1 MRPEIPVLLNLLELW
16 GLFMLLLPKR
26 KWREIPPRMAALADG
41 RRNRLYGSSSIQAAA
56 PAGLG
61 IRAASEALLLL
72 EAGLPVYLL
81 ALAAKTRGERRRA
94 ERRNRWETEVPGL
107 VWKRLSGAISGKQLR
122 SEVAQLGYWPAPGL
136 ATAGVRQY
144 VVPPM
149 SWRLEWE
156 ARRAAPAAALAAIAA
171 TSTNGARTL
180 TRIQALGPLH
190 LWAGEEDLAPE
201 LLVRRRPAFTWVYLL
216 AREVLGPKAYTTR
229 DALADETVPGLDAQ
243 SRRNTLNNRLS
254 HLRTTEPIQPVG
266 ETVEQ
271 DGIYIHVDL
280 RSCTFDA
287 RELLDLL
294 DEVEEAGPLL
304 RPSLALRVED
314 MLESHAGEFL
324 PEWDELEL
332 ETTQGKSA
340 TSDVIRAA
348 RRKVEDARGQ
358 LLVALGD
365 SYLARQEPTRAVRYL
380 EQALDA
386 QPDSTITAR
395 KLADAC
401 AQSGQ
406 GGYANQ
412 VRLRY
417 GLDRREE
424 QPRSGR

>member
-1 MRPEIPVLLNLLELW
+1 MRLEIPVLLSLLELW

-26 KWREIPPRMAALADG
+26 TWREIASRTAALADG
-41 RRNRLYGSSSIQAAA
+41 RRDRLYGSSSIQVAG

-61 IRAASEALLLL
+61 TRAASEALLLL
-72 EAGLPVYLL
+72 ESGLAVYLL
-81 ALAAKTRGERRRA
+81 ALAVKTRGERRRN
-94 ERRNRWETEVPGL
+94 ERRSRWEKAVPGL
-107 VWKRLSGAISGKQLR
+107 VWKRLTGAISGKQLR
-122 SEVAQLGYWPAPGL
+122 AEVAQIGYWPAPHL
-136 ATAGVRQY
+136 AREAGVRQY

-156 ARRAAPAAALAAIAA
+156 ARRAAPARAPAAIATPGA
-171 TSTNGARTL
+171 NGARTL

-190 LWAGEEDLAPE
+190 LWAGDEDLAPQ

-216 AREVLGPKAYTTR
+216 AREVLGPKAHTTR
-229 DALADETVPGLDAQ
+229 DTLADETVPGLDAQ

-254 HLRTTEPIQPVG
+254 HLRTTDPIQPVG

-271 DGIYIHVDL
+271 EGIYVRVDL
-280 RSCTFDA
+280 RNCTFDA

-304 RPSLALRVED
+304 RPSLALGVED
-314 MLESHAGEFL
+314 ILESHAGEFL

-340 TSDVIRAA
+340 TSDVIREA
-348 RRKVEDARGQ
+348 RRKVENARAH

-365 SYLARQEPTRAVRYL
+365 SYVARQEPTLAVRYF
-380 EQALDA
+380 EQALDR
-386 QPDSTITAR
+386 QPDSTATAR
-395 KLADAC
+395 KLAHAC

-417 GLDRREE
+417 GLEAGEGPRPRR
-424 QPRSGR
+424 